1 MSLRLRLTAIA
12 VGLVGVSLLAAGVTA
27 GQYLRSFLIDG
38 LDAQLRTT
46 AGSVYGSLDPARP
59 GPPPPT
65 YSLTDEGFPD
75 DTWVTLVW
83 PGRPSRTVTNDRD
96 RDEVPSGVLR
106 APQGYTTVGAARVLS
121 LDARAVDRNA
131 PAGARLVVSMPL
143 EPVDRT
149 LDRLRTVELI
159 AGAVVVVISGALALI
174 LVRLGMRP
182 LARIEATAAAIAAG
196 DLSRRVEQDDPRTE
210 VGRLGRAL
218 NAMLAQ
224 IESAFAERRA
234 SEQRL
239 RRFVGDASHELRTP
253 LTSLRGYA
261 ELFRHGAA
269 QKPDDLALAMSRIE
283 AEAARMGV
291 IVDDLLQL
299 AQLDQG
305 LPLSREPVDL
315 GALVSD
321 MVADLRTLHPQW
333 PADLAIEGDVVVR
346 GDDPRLR
353 QAVSNL
359 LTNARAHTPAGT
371 AIHVRVV
378 RRGDEVVVEVADEGP
393 GIDAEHLQRLFERF
407 FRADPSRSRR
417 SGGSGLGL
425 SIVASIAEG
434 HGGHAEVESEPGRG
448 ATFRIVLPVEPP
460 PAPE

>member
-12 VGLVGVSLLAAGVTA
+12 VGLVGLGLLAAGLAA
-27 GQYLRSFLIDG
+27 GSYLRTFLTDG
-38 LDAQLRTT
+38 LDTQLPTT

-59 GPPPPT
+59 GPPPRT

-83 PGRPSRTVTNDRD
+83 PGRASRTVTNDRD
-96 RDEVPSGVLR
+96 RDAVPTGVLPAR
-106 APQGYTTVGAARVLS
+106 PGFSTIGATRVLS
-121 LDARAVDRNA
+121 LDARALDRNA
-131 PAGARLVVSMPL
+131 AAGARLVVSMPL

-149 LDRLRTVELI
+149 LDRLRTIELI
-159 AGAVVVVISGALALI
+159 AGAVVVAISGLLALI
-174 LVRLGMRP
+174 LVGVGLRP
-182 LARIEATAAAIAAG
+182 LRRIEATAAAIAAG
-196 DLSRRVEQDDPRTE
+196 DLSRRVEQAGSRTE

-218 NAMLAQ
+218 NAMLSQ
-224 IESAFAERRA
+224 IERAFAERRA
-234 SEQRL
+234 SEERL

-261 ELFRHGAA
+261 ELFRRGAA
-269 QKPDDLALAMSRIE
+269 QDPADLALAMARIE

-305 LPLSREPVDL
+305 VPLAGEPVDL

-321 MVADLRTLHPQW
+321 MVSDLQTLHPQW
-333 PADLAIEGDVVVR
+333 PADLTVEGEVVVR

-359 LTNARAHTPAGT
+359 LTNARTHTPAGT
-371 AIHVRVV
+371 PIHVRVR
-378 RRGDEVVVEVADEGP
+378 RRGTEIAVEVADEGP
-393 GIDAEHLQRLFERF
+393 GIDADHVQRLFERF

-425 SIVASIAEG
+425 AIVASIAEA
-434 HGGHAEVESEPGRG
+434 HGGRAEVESEPGRG
-448 ATFRIVLPVEPP
+448 ATFRIVLPVG
-460 PAPE
+460 APRAGG